1 MANFDNI
8 KCIDLTVYNYEKLEE
23 IGTALK
29 IANPSLLAENKRIG
43 IGKIWF
49 DTKNDNA
56 VIAYTIKGDNEIL
69 IADNFIADITK
80 IKPVDVIVKEKEQN
94 VVNLVESVINSPRK
108 FKTEV
113 ILDVDSILD
122 KIGQYG
128 IDSITKE
135 EKDFLDNN

>member
-23 IGTALK
+23 IGRALK
-29 IANPSLLAENKRIG
+29 IANPSLLAENKKIG
-43 IGKIWF
+43 IAKIWF

-56 VIAYTIKGDNEIL
+56 VIAYTVKGDNEIL

-80 IKPVDVIVKEKEQN
+80 IKPVDVIVKEKEQS
-94 VVNLVESVINSPRK
+94 VVSLVESVINSPRK
-108 FKTEV
+108 LKV
-113 ILDVDSILD
+113 VLDVDAILD

>member
-29 IANPSLLAENKRIG
+29 IANPSLLAQNKRIG

-49 DTKNDNA
+49 DTKNNNA
-56 VIAYTIKGDNEIL
+56 VIAYTIKGNNEVL

-80 IKPVDVIVKEKEQN
+80 IKPVDIIVKEKEQN
-94 VVNLVESVINSPRK
+94 VTNLVESVINSPRK
-108 FKTEV
+108 IKTEV
-113 ILDVDSILD
+113 ILDVDTILD

-128 IDSITKE
+128 INSITKE

>member
-8 KCIDLTVYNYEKLEE
+8 KCIDLTAYNYEKLVE

-29 IANPSLLAENKRIG
+29 IANPSLLAENKKIG

-49 DTKNDNA
+49 DTKNNNA
-56 VIAYTIKGDNEIL
+56 VIAYTVKGDNEVL
-69 IADNFIADITK
+69 IADNFITDLTK

-94 VVNLVESVINSPRK
+94 VLNVVESVISSPRK
-108 FKTEV
+108 LKV
-113 ILDVDSILD
+113 VLDVDTILD

-135 EKDFLDNN
+135 EKDFLDKN

>member
-1 MANFDNI
+1 M
-8 KCIDLTVYNYEKLEE
+8 
-23 IGTALK
+23 
-29 IANPSLLAENKRIG
+29 AENKRIG

-56 VIAYTIKGDNEIL
+56 VIAYTVKGDDEIL

-80 IKPVDVIVKEKEQN
+80 IKPVDVIVKQKEEN
-94 VVNLVESVINSPRK
+94 VLNVVESVINSPRK
-108 FKTEV
+108 LKV
-113 ILDVDSILD
+113 VLDVDTILD

-135 EKDFLDNN
+135 EKDFLDKN

>member
-23 IGTALK
+23 IGRALK

-43 IGKIWF
+43 IAKIWF

-80 IKPVDVIVKEKEQN
+80 IKPVDVIVKEKEQS
-94 VVNLVESVINSPRK
+94 VVSLVESVINSPRK
-108 FKTEV
+108 LKV
-113 ILDVDSILD
+113 VLDVDAILD

>member
-8 KCIDLTVYNYEKLEE
+8 KCIDLTAYNYEKLVE

-29 IANPSLLAENKRIG
+29 IANPSLLAENKKIG

-49 DTKNDNA
+49 DTKNNNA

-80 IKPVDVIVKEKEQN
+80 IKPVDVIVKQKEEN
-94 VVNLVESVINSPRK
+94 VLNVVESVINSPRK
-108 FKTEV
+108 LKV
-113 ILDVDSILD
+113 VLDVDTILD

-128 IDSITKE
+128 INSITKE
-135 EKDFLDNN
+135 EKDFLDKN

>member
-23 IGTALK
+23 IGVALK
-29 IANPSLLAENKRIG
+29 IANPSLLAQNKRIG

-49 DTKNDNA
+49 DTKNNNA
-56 VIAYTIKGDNEIL
+56 VIAYTIKGSNEVL
-69 IADNFIADITK
+69 IADNFIADITE

-94 VVNLVESVINSPRK
+94 VANLVESVINSPRK
-108 FKTEV
+108 VKLEV
-113 ILDVDSILD
+113 IFDVDTILD

-128 IDSITKE
+128 INSITKE

>member
-8 KCIDLTVYNYEKLEE
+8 KCIDLTAYNYEKLVE

-56 VIAYTIKGDNEIL
+56 VIAYTVKGDNEIL

-80 IKPVDVIVKEKEQN
+80 IKPVDVIVKEKEQS
-94 VVNLVESVINSPRK
+94 VVSLVESVINSPRK
-108 FKTEV
+108 LKV
-113 ILDVDSILD
+113 VLDVDAILD

>member
-23 IGTALK
+23 IGRALK

-43 IGKIWF
+43 IAKIWF

-80 IKPVDVIVKEKEQN
+80 IKPVDVIVKEKEQS
-94 VVNLVESVINSPRK
+94 VVSLVESVINSPRK
-108 FKTEV
+108 LKV
-113 ILDVDSILD
+113 VLDVDAILD
-122 KIGQYG
+122 KIGQ
-128 IDSITKE
+128 
-135 EKDFLDNN
+135 

>member
-8 KCIDLTVYNYEKLEE
+8 KCIDLTAYNYEKLVE

-29 IANPSLLAENKRIG
+29 IANTSLLIENKRIG

-80 IKPVDVIVKEKEQN
+80 IKPVDVIVKQKEEN
-94 VVNLVESVINSPRK
+94 VLNVLESVINSPRK
-108 FKTEV
+108 LKV
-113 ILDVDSILD
+113 VLDVDTILD

-128 IDSITKE
+128 INSITKE
-135 EKDFLDNN
+135 EKDFLDKN

>member
-49 DTKNDNA
+49 DTKNNNA
-56 VIAYTIKGDNEIL
+56 VIAYTVKGDNEVL

-80 IKPVDVIVKEKEQN
+80 IKPVDVVVKERPN
-94 VVNLVESVINSPRK
+94 VADLVESVINSPRK
-108 FKTEV
+108 LEV

-128 IDSITKE
+128 IESITKE

>member
-8 KCIDLTVYNYEKLEE
+8 KCIDLTAYNYEKLVE
-23 IGTALK
+23 IGSALK

-56 VIAYTIKGDNEIL
+56 VIAYTIKGDDEIL

-94 VVNLVESVINSPRK
+94 VANLVEGVINSTR
-108 FKTEV
+108 EV
-113 ILDVDSILD
+113 ILDVDKILD

-128 IDSITKE
+128 ICSITKE

>member
-8 KCIDLTVYNYEKLEE
+8 KCIDLTAYNYEKLVE

-29 IANPSLLAENKRIG
+29 IANPSLLAENKKIG

-49 DTKNDNA
+49 DTKNNNA

-69 IADNFIADITK
+69 IADNFIEDLTK
-80 IKPVDVIVKEKEQN
+80 IKPVDVIVKQKEESVLN
-94 VVNLVESVINSPRK
+94 VVESVLNSPRK
-108 FKTEV
+108 LKV
-113 ILDVDSILD
+113 VLDVDTILD

-128 IDSITKE
+128 INSITKE
-135 EKDFLDNN
+135 EKDFLDKN

>member
-23 IGTALK
+23 IGSALK
-29 IANPSLLAENKRIG
+29 IANPSLLAENKKIG
-43 IGKIWF
+43 ISKIWF

-56 VIAYTIKGDNEIL
+56 VIAYTVKGDDEIL

-80 IKPVDVIVKEKEQN
+80 IKPVDVIVKERPN
-94 VVNLVESVINSPRK
+94 VANLVESVKNSPRK
-108 FKTEV
+108 LEV